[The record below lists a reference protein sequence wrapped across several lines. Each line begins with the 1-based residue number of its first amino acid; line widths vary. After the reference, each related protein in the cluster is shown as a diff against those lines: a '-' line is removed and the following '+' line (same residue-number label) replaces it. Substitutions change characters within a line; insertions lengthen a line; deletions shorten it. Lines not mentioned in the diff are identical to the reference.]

1 MTAITATAYRRTA
14 PRGAV
19 VAAEVFTWLLNGLR
33 GMLAQASRGPRG
45 EVAGRKLRSAFPA

>member
-1 MTAITATAYRRTA
+1 MTAITATAFSRTA

-33 GMLAQASRGPRG
+33 RMLGHATRGPRG
-45 EVAGRKLRSAFPA
+45 EVAGRKLSSAFPA

>member
-1 MTAITATAYRRTA
+1 MTVITVCAYNRTA

-33 GMLAQASRGPRG
+33 RMVAQALRGPRG
-45 EVAGRKLRSAFPA
+45 EVAGRKLSSAFPA